1 MRVLTLAIVMALLLA
16 LLAAPAFAIN
26 PHDDTNPT
34 GQPNKEC
41 REGATLPPGFN
52 SPGFENAETHYAGE
66 DETPSLLHANSDNAV
81 SQYDVACFQRGQA
94 E

>member
-1 MRVLTLAIVMALLLA
+1 MVVA
-16 LLAAPAFAIN
+16 AAPAFAAN
-26 PHDDTNPT
+26 PHQGGTT
-34 GQPNKEC
+34 GQPDKEC
-41 REGATLPPGFN
+41 TEGATLPPGFN

-66 DETPSLLHANSDNAV
+66 DDTPSLLHAKSDKAV